1 MQRRQQRHHWAVFTT
16 QSARAAY
23 LRQRRTPRAPAFK
36 RAVIY
41 AQRPEPARLL
51 RLTSSFGHDRLI
63 VFFGSA
69 AAAGETEQPP
79 ADEANPGNPTIHPHR
94 QNTTH
99 ATPARGYWNLARP
112 SSLRCRLHSVTL
124 HLAVG
129 EPESI
134 PPSHSACPPHPL
146 PLYPLSASL
155 DPSYA
160 RALGGLIKSGT
171 QGGRREAFRGRGVV
185 APSAWRGWAEAPPCR
200 RMLRE

>member
-134 PPSHSACPPHPL
+134 PPSHSACPPQP
-146 PLYPLSASL
+146 SASPPPFSL
-155 DPSYA
+155 SGPVVCQSSRGSHQVRDPGGKEGGVSWPGCSRTLRVA
-160 RALGGLIKSGT
+160 RLG
-171 QGGRREAFRGRGVV
+171 
-185 APSAWRGWAEAPPCR
+185 
-200 RMLRE
+200 